1 MQNQLRT
8 LLYNIHVSKG
18 AKIVEFA
25 GWLMP
30 LWYSGTTG
38 EVLAVRNNAGLFD
51 VSHMGRFIIEGPDA
65 ENLLQYVTTN
75 NVSKLTPG
83 RAHYTTLTN
92 EKGGIK
98 DDEVILRIGEE
109 RFIEVTNAATRE
121 KIWGW
126 VNKIAEERGFN
137 VKFSDETF
145 NSTMLALQGPKSVE
159 IMGRLAG
166 ANVSNMK
173 RFRVSLVEIA
183 GFERVVSKTGYTGEA
198 GFEII
203 SLGEE
208 PGNPEKTLKLI
219 EEIERVGEDYGLK
232 FCGLSARDILRLEAG
247 MILYDNDA
255 DETTTPFEANI
266 SFVVKLDK
274 GDFIGREALARQA
287 EEGVKR
293 LRVGLKMFGKSIAR
307 HGYKVYSQDGREIG
321 VITSGNYSPI
331 VGCGIA
337 MAYLPVEYSKIGVK
351 VKVEIRGRMEEAV
364 VHKMPFYDESKYGW
378 RRSA

>member
-1 MQNQLRT
+1 MEKQLKT

-18 AKIVEFA
+18 AKIVDFA

-30 LWYSGTTG
+30 LWYSGTTD
-38 EVLAVRNNAGLFD
+38 EVLAVRNNAGIFD

-65 ENLLQYVTTN
+65 EKLLQHVTTN

-92 EKGGIK
+92 ENGGIK

-109 RFIEVTNAATRE
+109 KFIEVTNAATRK
-121 KIWGW
+121 KIWNW
-126 VNKIAEERGFN
+126 INKIAREKGFK
-137 VKFSDETF
+137 VSISDETF
-145 NSTMLALQGPKSVE
+145 NSTMLALQGPKSIE
-159 IMGRLAG
+159 IIKKLAG
-166 ANVSNMK
+166 SNVSDMK
-173 RFRVSLVEIA
+173 RFRLSLVEIA
-183 GFERVVSKTGYTGEA
+183 GSERVVSKTGYTGEA

-203 SLGEE
+203 TLGEE
-208 PGNPEKTLKLI
+208 PGNPKKTLKLV
-219 EEIERVGEDYGLK
+219 EEIERIGKNYGLK
-232 FCGLSARDILRLEAG
+232 FCGLSARDVLRLEAG
-247 MILYDNDA
+247 MILYDHDA

-293 LRVGLKMFGKSIAR
+293 LRVGLKMLGKSIAR
-307 HGYKVYSQDGREIG
+307 HGYKVFSKDGKEIG
-321 VITSGNYSPI
+321 RITSGNYSPI

-337 MAYLPVEYSKIGVK
+337 MAYLPVEYSEIGVK
-351 VKVEIRGRMEEAV
+351 VKVEIRGRIEEAV